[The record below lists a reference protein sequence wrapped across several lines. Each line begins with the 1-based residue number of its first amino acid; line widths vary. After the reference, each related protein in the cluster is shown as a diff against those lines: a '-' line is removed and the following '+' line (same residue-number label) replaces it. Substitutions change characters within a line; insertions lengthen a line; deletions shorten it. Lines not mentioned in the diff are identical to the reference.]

1 MRRPLPLIALGVA
14 FSAGLGVTVH
24 ALALIPDKA
33 LVYCPVGIDTIG
45 CSRIVAAL
53 SGPEGPFPSGVDRGY
68 DGTSGTVDLATADLS
83 PYAVFIVPSLADDP
97 TTKPYD
103 LLRTSGVAYRLSTVL
118 RGRLVVWSG
127 TPDLGS
133 ANRAEKDHLIRNL
146 AIWARAGT
154 ANPGAGIVVLQDHS
168 ANDAE
173 QYGWLT
179 GFAGLAVY
187 ADAAAGVYD
196 NVVALTDAGR
206 EILRD
211 GSGQLAYPT
220 MASFGVQP
228 PAAGSGAAAD
238 VRGGSADGQ
247 VVLVTA
253 PQRLAWV
260 QTDKAD
266 YSPGEPV
273 TFTGSGWKPGEGVTL
288 VLHEAAMLHP
298 DRTLLATAD
307 GSGNIVNNEFTP
319 EAHDVGV
326 TFYVTAQGQTSGLVA
341 QATFTDAALPNSV
354 KLQQWETLPTGNWTT
369 GNLGTNNSDYS
380 EGEVVPFRLD
390 VGGLATSGN
399 PYTFSVCRNFQS
411 GTKRGYLFLA
421 PFNTSRAAAPGGTI
435 TSTNGPFSGVS
446 VTINSVTEVGGQG
459 ACATGERQTMVSI
472 NSTNAQTAFVLWGG
486 HLAAPSDVFEA
497 QPVGAGNGSASF
509 PGSSLHMKL
518 LSPSKS
524 VSINPAAI
532 KPEKATP
539 TVATVIHDPNHGVVT
554 SVTVGTTV
562 HDKATVS
569 GSGATPTGTVT
580 FSWFTNGTC
589 AGTAEATSSPQ
600 TLVNGMVDA
609 TGFTQTPAAPGSYS
623 FKASYSG
630 DDTYVSGDDP
640 CELLTVGKAS
650 PTVTTEA
657 TPTASAGGTIS
668 DEATLTGS
676 SGSNATGTISF
687 TVFGPN
693 NATCEGAGTPAGSA
707 TVTGDGTYSSD
718 AVPVI
723 QAGTYRWIAS
733 YSGDGNNNEFT
744 TQCNDQN
751 ETSEVGKASPT
762 VTTEATPTASA
773 GGTISDEAT
782 LTGSSGSNATGTI
795 SFTVFGPNNATCD
808 GVGTPAGS
816 ATVTGD
822 GTYNSDAVPV
832 IEAGTYRWIASYS
845 GDVNN
850 DGFTTQCND
859 PNETSEVGKAS
870 PTVTTEATPTA
881 SAGETISD
889 EATLTGSSGSNATG
903 TISFTVFGPN
913 NATCTG
919 VGTPAGSALVTGDG
933 TYSSSAVPVV
943 LAGTYR
949 WIASY
954 SGDVNNDGFTTQC
967 NDPNETSEVGK
978 ASPTLTTTPNPTSG
992 TVGVVLNDAATLA
1005 GGVGPTA
1012 VGPTGVITF
1021 RLFDPDQAGCTG
1033 TPRYV
1038 QIVPVAGNGT
1048 YSTTNILIATD
1059 KPGIWN
1065 WTATYSGDA
1074 FNNAAASACGE
1085 EPVFVGEKEKKK
1097 GKL

>member
-1 MRRPLPLIALGVA
+1 MRRPLSLIAIGVA
-14 FSAGLGVTVH
+14 FSAGLDVTVH
-24 ALALIPDKA
+24 ALTLIPDKA
-33 LVYCPVGIDTIG
+33 LVYCPVGIDAIG
-45 CSRIVAAL
+45 CSRIVAVL
-53 SGPEGPFPSGVDRGY
+53 SGPDGPFPGGVDRGY

-133 ANRAEKDHLIRNL
+133 ANRPEKDHLIRNL
-146 AIWARAGT
+146 AVWARAGA

-168 ANDAE
+168 TDGAE
-173 QYGWLT
+173 PYGWLT

-187 ADAAAGVYD
+187 ADAAAAVYD
-196 NVVALTDAGR
+196 DVVALTDAAR
-206 EILRD
+206 EILKD
-211 GSGQLAYPT
+211 GSEQLAYPA

-238 VRGGSADGQ
+238 ARGGSADGQ

-273 TFTGSGWKPGEGVTL
+273 TFTGSGWEPGEGVTL

-307 GSGNIVNNEFTP
+307 ESGNIVNNEFAP
-319 EAHDVGV
+319 EPHDVGV
-326 TFYVTAQGQTSGLVA
+326 TFYVTAQGQMSGLVA

-390 VGGLATSGN
+390 VGGLGTSGN
-399 PYTFSVCRNFQS
+399 PYTFSVCRDFQS

-435 TSTNGPFSGVS
+435 TSTNGPFSGVN
-446 VTINSVTEVGGQG
+446 VTINSVTEVGGRG
-459 ACATGERQTMVSI
+459 ACGTGERQTMVSI

-497 QPVGAGNGSASF
+497 QPVGSGNGSASF
-509 PGSSLHMKL
+509 PGSSLHMAL
-518 LSPSKS
+518 LSPNKS

-532 KPEKATP
+532 KPAKATP
-539 TVATVIHDPNHGVVT
+539 TVATEIHDPNHSVVA
-554 SVTVGTTV
+554 SVPVGTTV

-569 GSGATPTGTVT
+569 GSVGTPTGTVT

-589 AGTAEATSSPQ
+589 TGTAAATSSPQ
-600 TLVNGMVDA
+600 ALVNGMVDA
-609 TGFTQTPAAPGSYS
+609 TGFPQTPAAPGSYS
-623 FKASYSG
+623 FEASYSG
-630 DDTYVSGDDP
+630 DAKYVSGDDP
-640 CELLTVGKAS
+640 CELLTVDKAS
-650 PTVTTEA
+650 PTVTTVA
-657 TPTASAGGTIS
+657 TPTASAGETIS

-676 SGSNATGTISF
+676 SGSNATGTI
-687 TVFGPN
+687 T
-693 NATCEGAGTPAGSA
+693 
-707 TVTGDGTYSSD
+707 
-718 AVPVI
+718 
-723 QAGTYRWIAS
+723 
-733 YSGDGNNNEFT
+733 
-744 TQCNDQN
+744 
-751 ETSEVGKASPT
+751 
-762 VTTEATPTASA
+762 
-773 GGTISDEAT
+773 
-782 LTGSSGSNATGTI
+782 
-795 SFTVFGPNNATCD
+795 FTVFGPNNATCD

-822 GTYNSDAVPV
+822 GTYSSDAVPV
-832 IEAGTYRWIASYS
+832 VRAGTYRWIASYS
-845 GDVNN
+845 GDANN
-850 DGFTTQCND
+850 NEFTTQCND

-870 PTVTTEATPTA
+870 PTVTTVATPTA

-903 TISFTVFGPN
+903 TITFTVFGPN

-919 VGTPAGSALVTGDG
+919 VGIPAGSATVTGDG
-933 TYSSSAVPVV
+933 TYSSDAVPVV

-954 SGDVNNDGFTTQC
+954 SGDANNNEFTTQC

-992 TVGVVLNDAATLA
+992 TEGVVLNDAATLA
-1005 GGVGPTA
+1005 GGVGPTP

-1021 RLFDPDQAGCTG
+1021 RLFDPNQTGCTG
-1033 TPRYV
+1033 TPRYL

-1048 YSTTNILIATD
+1048 YRTTNILIAAD

-1065 WTATYSGDA
+1065 WTVTYSGDA

-1085 EPVFVGEKEKKK
+1085 EPVVVAPKEKKKK
-1097 GKL
+1097 GKLL